1 MKYNAPKKFPVAF
14 HNRSNYD
21 YHFII
26 KKLAAEFK
34 KEFTFFG
41 ENTKK
46 YITFT
51 VPKKKKLQKFI
62 KMEKTLEKIYVTYYN
77 LLIAQDLWQVNN
89 QIFLIIFQKDF
100 IELNLNIYTMIKKCE
115 TVELNTKIV
124 SAFLNTQI
132 LKII

>member
-1 MKYNAPKKFPVAF
+1 MEKT
-14 HNRSNYD
+14 
-21 YHFII
+21 
-26 KKLAAEFK
+26 L
-34 KEFTFFG
+34 
-41 ENTKK
+41 KK

-62 KMEKTLEKIYVTYYN
+62 KMEKTLEKIYVAYYN
-77 LLIAQDLWQVNN
+77 LLIAQDLWQVYY
-89 QIFLIIFQKDF
+89 QILLIIFQKDF
-100 IELNLNIYTMIKKCE
+100 IELNLNIDTMIKKCE

>member
-1 MKYNAPKKFPVAF
+1 
-14 HNRSNYD
+14 
-21 YHFII
+21 
-26 KKLAAEFK
+26 
-34 KEFTFFG
+34 
-41 ENTKK
+41 
-46 YITFT
+46 
-51 VPKKKKLQKFI
+51 
-62 KMEKTLEKIYVTYYN
+62 MEKTLEKIYVTYYN

-115 TVELNTKIV
+115 TVELNTKIA

>member
-1 MKYNAPKKFPVAF
+1 
-14 HNRSNYD
+14 
-21 YHFII
+21 
-26 KKLAAEFK
+26 
-34 KEFTFFG
+34 
-41 ENTKK
+41 
-46 YITFT
+46 
-51 VPKKKKLQKFI
+51 
-62 KMEKTLEKIYVTYYN
+62 MEKTLEKIYVTYYN

-115 TVELNTKIV
+115 TVELSTKIV